1 MEIALQKYVNEN
13 GKIEIVNG
21 LDLPKHGTVL
31 DNIMKDTLMRNC
43 QSRLSKLRTVLDMLE
58 IYER

>member
-21 LDLPKHGTVL
+21 LDLPKHRTVL
-31 DNIMKDTLMRNC
+31 DNIKKDTLIRNC
-43 QSRLSKLRTVLDMLE
+43 QSRLSKA
-58 IYER
+58 